1 MRFDRK
7 LNSRTAAWVGTIAVV
22 VLLAAAALVSQM
34 FVHGRIDLTR
44 DRAFTLS
51 PASLKVL
58 RELPGRVTARVV
70 MSRDLPVQFQQA
82 RTRAVDLLREFEARS
97 GGKFAL
103 VFEDPGDDSLKRAS
117 ALSMGIEEVQL
128 QEQSREGLQ
137 VKKGF
142 FGMALVRGEKK
153 EVFPVIQNLETLE
166 YELIVRLM
174 RLTRKPRVVG
184 VVEGADDAAYSFAVP
199 GEGTR
204 HGFAANFA
212 ALADGMRQVYDVQ
225 TLRLDVIPVPDSV
238 NLLLV
243 AAPRHLSDLEKFR
256 IDQFAMSGRPV
267 IFLTPG
273 MNVDLV
279 SGIGAAPA
287 EDNYRDLPAHYGVT
301 VRSDMVLEPRQ
312 WEMVR
317 FGDALFAT
325 PYPYWIIPG
334 YESLDGD
341 NPVTASL
348 QSLSFPWTSSLA
360 VNPAAQPGIRVDTLV
375 RTTPESW
382 SEEGPQNL
390 YPRELQE
397 YEATEPRSYPL
408 AVLLTGRLTSR
419 YASGAPGDAPA
430 EEAARMLRASQGD
443 ARVLVVGNAL
453 FASDFYLGYTHAIGN
468 VHFLLNA
475 LDYLALDPE
484 LIGVRS
490 RQIAD
495 APLDEALAARFRN
508 PAVFANLLAAPL
520 LLLVL
525 AAVAAVRRRR
535 RRGSA

>member
-7 LNSRTAAWVGTIAVV
+7 LNSRTAAWVGTVAVV

-34 FVHGRIDLTR
+34 FVHGRIDLTH
-44 DRAFTLS
+44 DREFTLS

-70 MSRDLPVQFQQA
+70 MSRDLPAQFQQA

-97 GGKFAL
+97 NGKFAV
-103 VFEDPGDDSLKRAS
+103 VFEDPGEDSLKREA

-128 QEQSREGLQ
+128 QERSREGMQ

-142 FGMALVRGEKK
+142 FGMALVRGDKK

-204 HGFAANFA
+204 RGFAANFA

-225 TLRLDVIPVPDSV
+225 VLRLDVIPVPDSV
-238 NLLLV
+238 SLLFV
-243 AAPRHLSDLEKFR
+243 TAPYHLSEVEKFR

-279 SGIGAAPA
+279 RGIGAAPA
-287 EDNYRDLPAHYGVT
+287 EDNYRDLLAHYGVS
-301 VRSDMVLEPRQ
+301 VRADMVLEPRQ

-325 PYPYWIIPG
+325 PYPYWIVPG

-360 VNPAAQPGIRVDTLV
+360 LRPAAQPGIRIDTLV
-375 RTTPESW
+375 RSTPESW

-397 YEATEPRSYPL
+397 YEATAPRSYPL
-408 AVLLTGRLTSR
+408 AVLLAGKLTSR
-419 YASGAPGDAPA
+419 YAAGAPGDVPSQ
-430 EEAARMLRASQGD
+430 EAARMLRSSRGD

-475 LDYLALDPE
+475 LDYLALDSE
-484 LIGVRS
+484 LIRVRS

-495 APLDEALAARFRN
+495 APLDENLVARHRNAAV
-508 PAVFANLLAAPL
+508 AVN
-520 LLLVL
+520 LVL
-525 AAVAAVRRRR
+525 APVLLLALGAFAAMRR
-535 RRGSA
+535 RRGRSA